1 MSDAQTIASA
11 RWQRLQVGALIVGLI
26 GLGAC
31 ALAGMNDRSQ
41 VFRSYLP
48 AYLFCLGIG
57 LGSLALLMVHHL
69 TGGAW
74 GWTIRGVAESAAGT
88 IWLLALLFLPLVF
101 GLKDLY
107 PWAQWNPEEI
117 EHSGILRQKSLYLN
131 ATGFQIRAVIYFVI
145 WLGLAFLLRPWH
157 AADPT
162 RSEAEENRQ
171 QTVSAP
177 GLILF
182 ALSVT
187 FASVDWV
194 MSLEPMWYSTIF
206 GLLFGVSQALSAMA
220 FAVGMLL
227 LLGGPT
233 DLAGAVSRSQFRD
246 LGNLLLTLVMLW
258 AYMAFSQYLLIWSG
272 DLPEE
277 TPYYIKRLLGGWQGI
292 AILLI
297 ALHFVL
303 PFLLLLSRDVKQSL
317 RTLGLVAALLL
328 VMRFLDLFWLI
339 APAFRPYEGI
349 QLHWLDPLAL
359 LGVGG
364 IWLALFLHLLRRR
377 PLVLRPVGAEME
389 GAHER

>member
-1 MSDAQTIASA
+1 MSDASLTAP
-11 RWQRLQVGALIVGLI
+11 RWQRLQLGALVLGLVGL
-26 GLGAC
+26 GGC
-31 ALAGMNDRSQ
+31 ALAGMSDRTQ

-48 AYLFCLGIG
+48 AYLFFLGIG

-74 GWTIRGVAESAAGT
+74 GWTIRGVAEAAAGT
-88 IWLLALLFLPLVF
+88 LWLLALLFLPLVM
-101 GLKDLY
+101 GLTDLY
-107 PWAQWNPEEI
+107 PWARWNPEEI

-131 ATGFQIRAVIYFVI
+131 ATGFQLRAVVYFVV
-145 WLGLAFLLRPWH
+145 WLGLAFLLSPGH
-157 AADPT
+157 AAATT
-162 RSEAEENRQ
+162 RDERDEDRQ
-171 QTVSAP
+171 RAMSAP
-177 GLILF
+177 GLILL
-182 ALSVT
+182 ALTVT

-206 GLLFGVSQALSAMA
+206 GLLFAVSQALSAMA

-227 LLGGPT
+227 LLSTPT
-233 DLAGAVSRSQFRD
+233 DLQGAVSRSQFRD

-277 TPYYIKRLLGGWQGI
+277 TPYYVKRLLGGWQGI
-292 AILLI
+292 ALLLI
-297 ALHFVL
+297 VLHFVL

-328 VMRFLDLFWLI
+328 LMRFLDLFWMI

-349 QLHWLDPLAL
+349 QVHWLDPLAL

-364 IWLALFLHLLRRR
+364 VWLALFLQLLRRR
-377 PLVLRPVGAEME
+377 PLVLRPVGVETEAS
-389 GAHER
+389 HEH